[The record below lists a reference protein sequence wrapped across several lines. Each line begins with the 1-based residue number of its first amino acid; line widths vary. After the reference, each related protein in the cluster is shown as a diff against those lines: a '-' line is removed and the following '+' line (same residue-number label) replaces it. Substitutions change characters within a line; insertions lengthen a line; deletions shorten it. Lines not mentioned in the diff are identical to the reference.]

1 MTKSWADARNILCIR
16 LDNMG
21 DLLMSSPAIR
31 ALKETFNSRITLLT
45 SSMAAGIAGKINEI
59 DEVISYD
66 LPWIKA
72 NQTINPEH
80 FFEIFQ
86 KLKSYKFDA
95 AVIFTVYSQNPLP
108 TAMLAYLSEIPLR
121 LAYCRENPY
130 ELLTNWVPDK
140 EPYSVIKHQVRRDLD
155 LVASVGAYTPNEQIT
170 ISTPDN
176 FLESVKEKLI
186 ACGINLNSPWL
197 ILHTGVSEEKRQYP
211 FDLWVETAKKI
222 IDKLGYQILF
232 TGASSE
238 KILADDLQKATGEYS
253 FSLAGILTLDE
264 FIVLIRQAP
273 LVISVN
279 TGTIHLAAAVQTPVI
294 VLYALTNPQ
303 HYPWKVVGKVLPFSV
318 PQNLRSK
325 NEVIK
330 YVNERYFDGT
340 TEMVEPDEII
350 AAAGEIL
357 GGKVTQIPELPA
369 FIIREFE
376 LDQDIEP

>member
-72 NQTINPEH
+72 NQTINSEH

-95 AVIFTVYSQNPLP
+95 AVMFTVYSQNPLP

-130 ELLTNWVPDK
+130 ELLTHWVPDK
-140 EPYSVIKHQVRRDLD
+140 EPYSVIKHQVKRDLD
-155 LVASVGAYTPNEQIT
+155 LAASVGASTSNVQIT

-186 ACGINLNSPWL
+186 ACGINLNRPWL
-197 ILHTGVSEEKRQYP
+197 IIHAGVSEEKRQYP

-222 IDKLGYQILF
+222 IDKLGYQVLF

-238 KILADDLQKATGEYS
+238 KLLTDDLQKATGEYS
-253 FSLAGILTLDE
+253 FSLAGMLSLDE
-264 FIVLIRQAP
+264 FIVLIKQAP

-303 HYPWKVVGKVLPFSV
+303 HYPWKVAGKVLPFSV
-318 PQNLRSK
+318 PPNLRSK

-340 TEMVEPDEII
+340 NEMTRPDEIV
-350 AAAGEIL
+350 ATVVEIL
-357 GGKVTQIPELPA
+357 GGKLREIPELPQL
-369 FIIREFE
+369 IVSETE
-376 LDQDIEP
+376 LDQDLEA